1 MAYWLVKTEPEVY
14 SIQDLKRDKST
25 LWEGVRNY
33 QARNFLS
40 SMKIGDQVLIYHS
53 NAEPPG
59 VAGIGVVK
67 ELAQPDPSQFDSQSE
82 YFDPNSKREA
92 PRWVAPK
99 IGFLKIFDNF
109 LALESL
115 KVNPKLSG
123 LALLRRGNRLSVMPV
138 TEAEFSVILKM

>member
-40 SMKIGDQVLIYHS
+40 SMNIGDEVLIYHS

-67 ELAQPDPSQFDSQSE
+67 GLAQPDPSQFDPQSE

-99 IGFLKIFDNF
+99 IGFLKIFENF